1 MKVRREF
8 FSILLPLV
16 IFGLALAPVVG
27 HPQQTSNQPNDI
39 PPGVSFTMRL
49 KDGKTQFYQGELIT
63 IEMLF
68 SSDLPNTYRVDA
80 REYDRSG
87 YLEADSYH
95 VEPETGISEP
105 LRDYLQSSFYGG
117 SMGGLTPQPP
127 TLREKPYIVTQTL
140 NDFVRFDRAGKY
152 RL

>member
-16 IFGLALAPVVG
+16 IFGLALAPVAG

-39 PPGVSFTMRL
+39 PPGVSFTVRL

-68 SSDLPNTYRVDA
+68 SSASQFSR
-80 REYDRSG
+80 
-87 YLEADSYH
+87 DSAS
-95 VEPETGISEP
+95 TGLSKRNRKHS
-105 LRDYLQSSFYGG
+105 L
-117 SMGGLTPQPP
+117 
-127 TLREKPYIVTQTL
+127 
-140 NDFVRFDRAGKY
+140 
-152 RL
+152 